1 MRIPL
6 KHMHYFA
13 RRQESY
19 VRCDSMQGSSILCW
33 NLIILISYNAW
44 FSVQIGSFCNY
55 CIYFVWNKQY
65 ASCFLSFFQLLC
77 TSILEH
83 SLCSISNKH
92 FFKMSL
98 KLLRQLFL
106 LLWFFLFSL
115 FRAGNLVGQNPA
127 TELAGEVTSSSGPV
141 QLADLQRILSSIT
154 PQGIFSC
161 DFSFMESLCSQ
172 SALVTCM
179 SWLTYSFAIWF
190 VLWMLQERIQMV
202 VMLLV
207 SDN

>member
-6 KHMHYFA
+6 KHMHYSA
-13 RRQESY
+13 QQQQSY
-19 VRCDSMQGSSILCW
+19 NVRCDSMQGSSILCW
-33 NLIILISYNAW
+33 DLIILIPYNAW

-65 ASCFLSFFQLLC
+65 ASCFLSFFFFQPLC

-92 FFKMSL
+92 FFFKWVWNCCDNCFYCYDPSS
-98 KLLRQLFL
+98 
-106 LLWFFLFSL
+106 SL

-154 PQGIFSC
+154 PQGIFFC
-161 DFSFMESLCSQ
+161 DFSFMEGLCSQ
-172 SALVTCM
+172 SALVTCL
-179 SWLTYSFAIWF
+179 S
-190 VLWMLQERIQMV
+190 
-202 VMLLV
+202 
-207 SDN
+207 